1 MTKTRLPNWAAGAW
15 LALVCLV
22 SGCNDPGPDP
32 AAKSNAA
39 AAGSGSVTL
48 SWEAPT
54 SNTDGTPLVNLS
66 GYTIYYGTN
75 PAHLDQSIQINN
87 VGVQTYVLDDL
98 PSGTWYFAIMAV
110 TNSGSE
116 SSLSNLVEGDIT

>member
-1 MTKTRLPNWAAGAW
+1 MSLPNWAVGAW
-15 LALVCLV
+15 LVLAILV
-22 SGCNDPGPDP
+22 SGCNDPGPGP
-32 AAKSNAA
+32 AASSNAA
-39 AAGSGSVTL
+39 LASGKSVTL
-48 SWEAPT
+48 SWDAPT
-54 SNTDGTPLVNLS
+54 TNTDGTPLTNLA

-75 PAHLDQSIQINN
+75 PGHLDQSVQISN

-110 TNSGSE
+110 TASGGE